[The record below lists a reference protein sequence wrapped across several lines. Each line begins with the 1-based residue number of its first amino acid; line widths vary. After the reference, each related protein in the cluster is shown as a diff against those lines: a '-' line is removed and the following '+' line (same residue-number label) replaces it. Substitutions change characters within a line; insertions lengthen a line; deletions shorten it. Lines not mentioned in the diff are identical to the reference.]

1 MGLQKEDKL
10 GGDKE
15 KEKIVKQNK
24 RKVRNKE
31 LGEMGKKKQG
41 YGLGLVEDFRLGA
54 AAQAREFSADVFPR
68 EAHGGIV
75 VPGLLTALSVCC
87 VPSSQKRN
95 CHCSPNDKQ
104 KRISFGDTLFLR
116 NTQ

>member
-1 MGLQKEDKL
+1 
-10 GGDKE
+10 
-15 KEKIVKQNK
+15 
-24 RKVRNKE
+24 
-31 LGEMGKKKQG
+31 MGKKNKKIARI
-41 YGLGLVEDFRLGA
+41 LVEDFRLGA
-54 AAQAREFSADVFPR
+54 AIEAREFSSDVLPR

-116 NTQ
+116 DTQ